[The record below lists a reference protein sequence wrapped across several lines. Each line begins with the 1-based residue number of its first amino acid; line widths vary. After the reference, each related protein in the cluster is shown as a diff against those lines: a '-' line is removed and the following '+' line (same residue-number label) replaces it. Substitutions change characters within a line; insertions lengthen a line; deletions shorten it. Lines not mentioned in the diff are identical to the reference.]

1 MRSFGD
7 RLRHAISFEIIGL
20 LIVAPLG
27 ALVFGKPM
35 VDIGAVGVVSAVI
48 AATWVFVYNAGF
60 DHAMQRLRGTT
71 QKGLLLRIAHAVLFE
86 VGLVAMLMPFIAF
99 YLGVTLWEALMM
111 DLSLSAFYLVYAF
124 SFNWAYD
131 RLFPLPEWRTV

>member
-20 LIVAPLG
+20 LIVVPLG

-60 DHAMQRLRGTT
+60 DHAMQRLRGA
-71 QKGLLLRIAHAVLFE
+71 GRGCRPFRASAGSRSRLSRI
-86 VGLVAMLMPFIAF
+86 P
-99 YLGVTLWEALMM
+99 AL
-111 DLSLSAFYLVYAF
+111 S
-124 SFNWAYD
+124 
-131 RLFPLPEWRTV
+131 